1 MSRARP
7 PDEDRPGRI
16 LNIVSYDEVGATTGH
31 RTGLSWP
38 LLVAAST
45 FLVLLTRGG
54 LLADGDTYWH
64 IAAGRW
70 MFPHFAIPSVDAL
83 SYSMAGAQWSA
94 HEWLSEIIFAAAFSI
109 GGWSAVIGVAAAA
122 FASALA
128 ILTRYL
134 LRHLEPLYALVFAA
148 MAFSLAA
155 QHLLA
160 RPHTLAAP
168 LLVFWTVALLRAR
181 EADRAPSLRIVPLMV
196 VWANLHGSFAFGLA
210 LGAAFGAEAILE
222 AEGSAARWLATRQWS
237 RFLLA
242 ALAASMVNPH
252 GIYALVFAYEL
263 SRMDFINRISE
274 WSSTSFEGVEPLE
287 IWLLIAGVAM
297 LTRGLRLRPMRIVLL
312 LGLLHMALHHRRH
325 QDLLGLLA
333 PAIVAKPLAAQWFAV
348 HGKGKQAAAL
358 DRWFASL
365 VPPARKAACSMV
377 LACLA
382 AAALVAVRIDALRPP
397 KSMTPDA
404 ALAAVRAAYP
414 GGLSPLPGRVL
425 NGYEFSGYLIFS
437 GVAPFID
444 ARGDLYGDA
453 FFFAYQKAIHLER
466 PELLPKLL
474 EKYHVGWTI
483 LSPDLPA
490 VALLDRLPG
499 WRRFYADKTA
509 VVHIHDA
516 PN

>member
-1 MSRARP
+1 MNT
-7 PDEDRPGRI
+7 
-16 LNIVSYDEVGATTGH
+16 LSYNGVGATTGH

-45 FLVLLTRGG
+45 FLLLLTRGG

-64 IAAGRW
+64 IVAGRW
-70 MFPHFAIPSVDAL
+70 MFQHFAIPTVDPF
-83 SYSMAGAQWSA
+83 SYTMAGAQWTA
-94 HEWLSEIIFAAAFSI
+94 HEWLSEIVFAAAYSI

-122 FASALA
+122 FATALA

-134 LRHLEPLYALVFAA
+134 LRHLEPLYAVVFVA
-148 MAFSLAA
+148 MAFSLAS

-168 LLVFWTVALLRAR
+168 LLVFWAVALLRAR
-181 EADRAPSLRIVPLMV
+181 EASGAPPLWVAALMV

-210 LGAAFGAEAILE
+210 LGAVFGAEAILE
-222 AEGSAARWLATRQWS
+222 AEGPAARWRATQQWS
-237 RFLLA
+237 GFLLA
-242 ALAASMVNPH
+242 ALLASMMNPH
-252 GIYALVFAYEL
+252 GIYALVFAYDL
-263 SRMDFINRISE
+263 SRMNFISRISE
-274 WSSTSFEGVEPLE
+274 WSSTSFVGVEPLE
-287 IWLLIAGVAM
+287 IWLLIAGIAL
-297 LTRGLRLRPMRIVLL
+297 LTRGLRLPPVRIVLL

-325 QDLLGLLA
+325 HDLLGLLA
-333 PAIVAKPLAAQWFAV
+333 PAIVAKPLAAQWFAARS
-348 HGKGKQAAAL
+348 KGKQAAVL

-365 VPPARKAACSMV
+365 VPPARKAACSIV

-397 KSMTPDA
+397 KLMTPDA

-425 NGYEFSGYLIFS
+425 NSYEFSGYLIFS

-453 FFFAYQKAIHLER
+453 FFFSYQKAIHLES

-499 WRRFYADKTA
+499 WKRFYADETA
-509 VVHIHDA
+509 IVHIHNA

>member
-45 FLVLLTRGG
+45 FLVLLTRSG

-70 MFPHFAIPSVDAL
+70 MFQHFAIPTVDPF
-83 SYSMAGAQWSA
+83 SYTMAGAQWTA
-94 HEWLSEIIFAAAFSI
+94 HEWLSEIIFAAVFSI
-109 GGWSAVIGVAAAA
+109 GGWSGVIGVAAAA

-181 EADRAPSLRIVPLMV
+181 EADRAPSLRVVPLMV

-516 PN
+516 PH